1 MNIQDRIINV
11 LVEAKLG
18 LLDESHFELT
28 QLMEDRDI
36 LLEMERSKQGGLKGV
51 NPKKAA
57 KVAARKAKQTPEQ
70 EVSGLH
76 APVTPKDVKAGRRP
90 LRTGSQQYRAQQKAR
105 ARSDEKHQ
113 RDMDELDRDYRSSV
127 RLSGR

>member
-18 LLDESHFELT
+18 LLDESHFELA

-36 LLEMERSKQGGLKGV
+36 LLEMERSKQGGFKGV
-51 NPKKAA
+51 NPRKAA
-57 KVAARKAKQTPEQ
+57 KVAARKAALSPGQ

-90 LRTGSQQYRAQQKAR
+90 LRPGSQQYRAQQQSR
-105 ARSDEKHQ
+105 GRSDAAHQ
-113 RDMDELDRDYRSSV
+113 RHMDELDQDFRSSV
-127 RLSGR
+127 RVGRR